1 MNTYKYDDVPPPF
14 LPHFCQIPL
23 VLVNDRYE
31 EQKESGREG
40 GTEEASRR
48 FSRRSDTSMFKKRLC
63 VGKER
68 EWGKGEG
75 GGGGERKREAAK
87 AESVCLTQ

>member
-14 LPHFCQIPL
+14 LPHPCQIPL

-40 GTEEASRR
+40 GTEEASR
-48 FSRRSDTSMFKKRLC
+48 
-63 VGKER
+63 
-68 EWGKGEG
+68 
-75 GGGGERKREAAK
+75 
-87 AESVCLTQ
+87 